1 MGYISS
7 ATIAGVSRADGTTG
21 RTITMNRV
29 SNVAD
34 GFVLRETGVTNI
46 ALAQTLTHRTTE
58 TKSKD
63 GSILRHSQTLWQW
76 PYELTTNPGVVA
88 GTVSLSRTGLHVPSN
103 CPANVRADIRT
114 QMVNMASSSVGTV
127 GLALVYDPIINGVV
141 PF

>member
-7 ATIAGVSRADGTTG
+7 ATIGGLLRSDGTTA
-21 RTITMNRV
+21 RTVTMGRV

-63 GSILRHSQTLWQW
+63 GTILRHSQTLWQW
-76 PYELTTNPGVVA
+76 PYELSTSPGVVA

-103 CPANVRADIRT
+103 CPANVRLDIKA
-114 QMVNMASSSVGTV
+114 QMSAMASGNAGTI
-127 GLALVYDPIINGVV
+127 GFALVTDPFINGVI

>member
-76 PYELTTNPGVVA
+76 PYELTTLPGVVA

>member
-7 ATIAGVSRADGTTG
+7 ATIAGLSRADGTTG
-21 RTITMNRV
+21 RSITMNRV

-34 GFVLRETGVTNI
+34 GFVLRETGVANI

-63 GSILRHSQTLWQW
+63 GAILRHSQTLWQW
-76 PYELTTNPGVVA
+76 PYELATNPGVVA
-88 GTVSLSRTGLHVPSN
+88 GIVSLSRTGLHVPSN
-103 CPANVRADIRT
+103 CPANVRADIRN
-114 QMVNMASSSVGTV
+114 QMVSMASSGAGTV
-127 GLALVYDPIINGVV
+127 GLALVYDPLINGVV

>member
-7 ATIAGVSRADGTTG
+7 ATVAGVSRADGTTA

-34 GFVLRETGVTNI
+34 GFVLRETGVANI

-63 GSILRHSQTLWQW
+63 GTILRHSQTLWQW
-76 PYELTTNPGVVA
+76 PYELTTNPGIVA

-114 QMVNMASSSVGTV
+114 QLVNMATSTPGTV
-127 GLALVYDPIINGVV
+127 GHALVYDPVINGVV